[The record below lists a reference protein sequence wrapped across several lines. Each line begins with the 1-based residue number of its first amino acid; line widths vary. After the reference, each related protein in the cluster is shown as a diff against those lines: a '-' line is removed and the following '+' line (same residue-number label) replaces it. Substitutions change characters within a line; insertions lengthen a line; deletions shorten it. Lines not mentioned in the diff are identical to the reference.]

1 MSEHE
6 TNAVMDNYRLA
17 RESYR
22 AIGVDCDQAVA
33 RLSEVS
39 ISIHCWQGDDVGGFE
54 NSGGLTGGIAT
65 TGNYPGKARTP
76 EELMADIGRAL
87 SLIPGKHRLN
97 IHASYAINDG
107 NPVGRDMLEPKQFAP
122 WLEFAKQ
129 RGLGL
134 DFNPTFFSHPKASSG
149 LTLSHPDAEIRNF
162 WIRHG
167 QACRKIA
174 AYFGK
179 ELGTPSLCNLWIPD
193 GYKDI
198 PADRLGP
205 RMRLKA
211 SLDEIYREKYDSRY
225 LIDCV
230 EGKVFGIGVE
240 AYTVG
245 SHEFY
250 LSYAAKNGLYFLL
263 DNGHFHPTEA
273 VSDKIP
279 ALLAFFDRV
288 PLHVTRPMRWDSDHV
303 VLLDDELK
311 EIAKEIIR
319 CDALD
324 KVMIGLDYFDA
335 SINRVAAWVIG
346 VRNMQKA
353 LLQAM
358 LIPHEKLKG
367 LQDSGKFTELM
378 MVNEE
383 LKTYP
388 LGAVWDYFCRQQNV
402 PMKDQWYE
410 IIRSYETDVQL
421 KRR

>member
-6 TNAVMDNYRLA
+6 TNVVMENYRLA

-33 RLSEVS
+33 KLSEIS

-76 EELMADIGRAL
+76 EELMADIDEAL

-107 NPVGRDMLEPKQFAP
+107 NPVERDMLEPKQFAP
-122 WLEFAKQ
+122 WVDFAKQ

-134 DFNPTFFSHPKASSG
+134 DFNPTFFSHSKASSG
-149 LTLSHPDAEIRNF
+149 LTLSHPAAEIRNF

-167 QACRKIA
+167 KACRKIA

-205 RMRLKA
+205 RLRLKA

-367 LQDSGKFTELM
+367 LQNSGKFTELM
-378 MVNEE
+378 MLNEE

-388 LGAVWDYFCRQQNV
+388 LGAVWDYFCQQQNV

-410 IIRSYETDVQL
+410 IIRSYETDVQM